1 MARRRHV
8 DKQPAEPAA
17 QKPPVRI
24 ARRKRRK
31 SPPGRPPQAQPRSL
45 QSDEAHLDG
54 YTGPAAPPA
63 SPKLSRAP
71 RPAERPP
78 ANPNVFSYTF
88 TIWKST

>member
-1 MARRRHV
+1 MARRRNA
-8 DKQPAEPAA
+8 DKPAEPAA
-17 QKPPVRI
+17 QKAPVRV

-31 SPPGRPPQAQPRSL
+31 SPAGRPPQTPSRAL
-45 QSDEAHLDG
+45 HSDEASLDD
-54 YTGPAAPPA
+54 YDAPTAPPGIA
-63 SPKLSRAP
+63 KLTRAP